1 MANDVLG
8 KFMADL
14 IPTDELKVEVVRLHQ
29 GGQHVGYTSEPIKV
43 THIPTGIVA
52 IVESR
57 SQHRARMI
65 AVEMIEAALT
75 SPNFR

>member
-1 MANDVLG
+1 
-8 KFMADL
+8 MADL
-14 IPTDELKVEVVRLHQ
+14 IPPEDLKVETVRQHQ

-52 IVESR
+52 IVECR
-57 SQHRARMI
+57 SQHRSRQV

-75 SPNFR
+75 SQNFR